1 MIAESAFVLVVIRLL
16 HGVSERPA
24 ISSQSVSQFS
34 EVSESDLV
42 GVEEKQQF
50 LHKVDKHETRWSNT
64 RSSVKEAYKS
74 IRDRLLMTLERAM
87 LVIRLYCDM
96 LCIVLGFIVTTIMQD

>member
-1 MIAESAFVLVVIRLL
+1 M
-16 HGVSERPA
+16 VSVGDLQLG
-24 ISSQSVSQFS
+24 SQSVSQFS

-64 RSSVKEAYKS
+64 RSSVRKH
-74 IRDRLLMTLERAM
+74 TRASETG
-87 LVIRLYCDM
+87 C
-96 LCIVLGFIVTTIMQD
+96 